1 MISKIEPLTAEGKAN
16 GRIFVSAL
24 MAAPDAMP
32 FWSALGVAGNGWQEN
47 GLRPRT
53 LGVQD
58 HNSDAVMQ
66 WRDTPPR
73 MRLSDL
79 KALPNWDT
87 LPVQA
92 AYFKSECK
100 KYYPKLW
107 ALLLNPGNRSI
118 ATLTADIQDYYEVP
132 NPEYANLDNR
142 IAAATELAT
151 VLADLNVQPAPKPQ
165 PSPASPPAP
174 KPIPTPSP
182 LPTTGVPPVPPV
194 DPAIVAQLLT
204 ILAPLAPV
212 LESAMAGIMSGLIKG
227 LVTQLTAQASG
238 APVPPLH
245 LPVAPAAI
253 PSDLLAALGP
263 AIQQMV
269 AAEIAKLNPP
279 KAS

>member
-1 MISKIEPLTAEGKAN
+1 MVSKIEPLTAEGKAN

-24 MAAPDAMP
+24 MSAPDPLP
-32 FWSALGVAGNGWQEN
+32 FFSSLGAAGNGWQEN
-47 GLRPRT
+47 LLRPRT
-53 LGVQD
+53 LGAQD

-92 AYFKSECK
+92 AYFKAECK

-107 ALLLNPGNRSI
+107 ALLLNPGSRSI

-151 VLADLNVQPAPKPQ
+151 VLADLNNHPTPMPQPA
-165 PSPASPPAP
+165 PAP

-182 LPTTGVPPVPPV
+182 LPATGVSPVPPV

-238 APVPPLH
+238 ASVPPLQ

-253 PSDLLAALGP
+253 PGDLLAALGP

>member
-1 MISKIEPLTAEGKAN
+1 MVSKIEPLTAEGKAN
-16 GRIFVSAL
+16 GRIFVSSL

-32 FWSALGVAGNGWQEN
+32 FWSALAAAGNGWQEN
-47 GLRPRT
+47 LLRPT
-53 LGVQD
+53 TSGQKD

-92 AYFKSECK
+92 AYFKAECK

-107 ALLLNPGNRSI
+107 ALLLNPGSRSI

-142 IAAATELAT
+142 IAAATELAI
-151 VLADLNVQPAPKPQ
+151 VLADLNTQPGPMPQ
-165 PSPASPPAP
+165 HSPSPN
-174 KPIPTPSP
+174 PIPTPFP
-182 LPTTGVPPVPPV
+182 LPATGVSPVPPV

-238 APVPPLH
+238 ASAPPLQ

-253 PSDLLAALGP
+253 PGDLLAALGP

>member
-1 MISKIEPLTAEGKAN
+1 MVSKIEPLTAEGKAN

-24 MAAPDAMP
+24 MSAPDAMP
-32 FWSALGVAGNGWQEN
+32 FWSALAAAGNGWQEN
-47 GLRPRT
+47 LLRPRT

-58 HNSDAVMQ
+58 HNSDGVMQ

-92 AYFKSECK
+92 AYFKAECK

-107 ALLLNPGNRSI
+107 ALLLNPGSRSI

-151 VLADLNVQPAPKPQ
+151 VLADLNNHPTPMPQPAP
-165 PSPASPPAP
+165 SP

-182 LPTTGVPPVPPV
+182 LPTTGVSPVPPV

-238 APVPPLH
+238 APVPPLQ

-253 PSDLLAALGP
+253 PGDLLAVLGP